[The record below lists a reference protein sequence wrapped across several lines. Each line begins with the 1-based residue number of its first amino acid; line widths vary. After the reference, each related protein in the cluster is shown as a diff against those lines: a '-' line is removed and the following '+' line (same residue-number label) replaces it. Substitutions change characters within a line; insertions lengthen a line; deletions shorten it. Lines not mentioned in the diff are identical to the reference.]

1 MKIIVTACAAL
12 SLAVLFTFVALS
24 ALRAYEATTGVA
36 LHEACGGVA
45 PHVCLSYLAGI
56 ADMHEVGLAGGDT
69 PLFCPRLEELE
80 KIGRGVWLYYEQNPD
95 ALEQPAALG
104 AIQALA
110 LMFPCE

>member
-12 SLAVLFTFVALS
+12 SLAVLHTFVPSS
-24 ALRAYEATTGVA
+24 ALRAYEATTGAA

-45 PHVCLSYLAGI
+45 PHICLSYLAGI
-56 ADMHEVGLAGGDT
+56 ADMHEVGLVGGDT
-69 PLFCPRLEELE
+69 PLFCPRHEEPE